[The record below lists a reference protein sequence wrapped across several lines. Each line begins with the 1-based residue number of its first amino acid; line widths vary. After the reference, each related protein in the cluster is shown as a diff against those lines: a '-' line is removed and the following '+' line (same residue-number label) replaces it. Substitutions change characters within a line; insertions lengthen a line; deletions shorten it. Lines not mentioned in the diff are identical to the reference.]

1 MNIYDYDT
9 FKINSLSQ
17 AKLLIKKNINSKIN
31 FLHPYDSIVW
41 QGPLY
46 LKTIY
51 NKIIS
56 KKVNYII
63 ETKDDVG
70 LFLSLINLEFKFF
83 AYSSRATSVYA
94 DKLFSIAKK
103 KDVEMLIIEKLK
115 IQNESETS
123 SNL

>member
-17 AKLLIKKNINSKIN
+17 AKLLIKKNINAKIN
-31 FLHPYDSIVW
+31 FLHTYDSIVW

-51 NKIIS
+51 NKIVS

-63 ETKDDVG
+63 ETKDDIG

-83 AYSSRATSVYA
+83 AYSSRANLVYE

-115 IQNESETS
+115 IQNQIEIS